1 MNKLKI
7 GCSVTERIIMVISER
22 NNYSA
27 KILKEIDATYA
38 HGTKIFHLLERKKII
53 TKKRAGRKLY
63 IKLTEKGIAIKHHL
77 EGIRSIL

>member
-22 NNYSA
+22 NNYSV

-38 HGTKIFHLLERKKII
+38 HGTKIFQILVKNKII
-53 TKKRAGRKLY
+53 TKKRVGRKIY
-63 IKLTEKGIAIKHHL
+63 IQLTNRGIKIQHHL
-77 EGIRSIL
+77 KEIRRLL